1 METTKIQ
8 ISRLLDWSCCYPYLS
23 CNRKFLFS
31 SFFAAVAKNLILF
44 NHYVIKMFNHSMQS
58 GEHRLQPQE
67 IKESLRNLYSSNRHN
82 SIIEGINQQI
92 NPQEPIDSFARFY
105 IIHAKHQDSAHPQF
119 SGNSL
124 HKPGKQKGKG
134 KQFPQNRKTYFSEI
148 FTGWVFIEDKGISYY
163 VSELNTRIKEKCL

>member
-1 METTKIQ
+1 
-8 ISRLLDWSCCYPYLS
+8 
-23 CNRKFLFS
+23 
-31 SFFAAVAKNLILF
+31 
-44 NHYVIKMFNHSMQS
+44 MFNHSMQS

-105 IIHAKHQDSAHPQF
+105 IVHAKHQDSAHPQF
-119 SGNSL
+119 SVNSL
-124 HKPGKQKGKG
+124 NTHGKQRSEIQSTKEMIEKEALMFLTGG